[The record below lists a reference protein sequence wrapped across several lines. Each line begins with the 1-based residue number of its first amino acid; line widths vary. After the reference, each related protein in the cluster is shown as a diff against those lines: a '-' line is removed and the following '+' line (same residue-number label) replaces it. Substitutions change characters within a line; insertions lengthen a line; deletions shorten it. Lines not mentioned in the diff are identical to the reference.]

1 MAKRSTFQSNDLVK
15 HTLAAKLRAEIV
27 SGTMKPG
34 TRIVEGT
41 CSRRFGVAQ
50 ASIREAINILA
61 SDGFVTKLS
70 GRSARIVNLS
80 EDDVVNLYE
89 LRGALE
95 GLAARVAA
103 TKNADVTRLQAA
115 LDIMRDAASGN
126 RNEDLL
132 DGDLQFHLELC
143 NMSGNPYIIEHARK
157 ILLPFFAF
165 VRIRVVATARGTS
178 AWGRDLEAHQRIVD
192 LIREGEGE
200 IAEQYVRRAMNRFAA
215 TAYDNW
221 EKRVPNE
228 Q

>member
-34 TRIVEGT
+34 ARIVEGA

-70 GRSARIVNLS
+70 GRSARVVNLS

-103 TKNADVTRLQAA
+103 TKNADVTKLQAA
-115 LDIMRDAASGN
+115 LDAMRRAAIGDQPD
-126 RNEDLL
+126 DLL
-132 DGDLQFHLELC
+132 NSDLQFHLELC
-143 NMSGNPYIIEHARK
+143 DMSGNPYIVEHARK
-157 ILLPFFAF
+157 ILFPFFAF
-165 VRIRVVATARGTS
+165 VRIRVVARAPGTS
-178 AWGRDLEAHQRIVD
+178 AWERDLEAHQRIVD
-192 LIREGEGE
+192 LIREGEGD
-200 IAEQYVRRAMNRFAA
+200 IAEQYVRRAMSRFGAA
-215 TAYDNW
+215 AYDNW
-221 EKRVPNE
+221 EKRVPKE
-228 Q
+228 R